1 MKYLIDIDSL
11 KSVINLLPMNT
22 IDHQWHV
29 NLESVKKLIDS
40 FPKEEVK
47 EESENNIPTI
57 IDIDTFK
64 ETINS
69 KINNLPTERFK
80 THRYITKETER
91 LKIVQLVCREDVID
105 IINSEIDL
113 LGSNVIINNNT

>member
-1 MKYLIDIDSL
+1 MKYVIDIDSL
-11 KSVINLLPMNT
+11 KCVINLLSMKS
-22 IDHQWHV
+22 IDHQWYV
-29 NLESVKKLIDS
+29 TVDSVKKLIDS

-47 EESENNIPTI
+47 EESEDNIPTI
-57 IDIDTFK
+57 INIDTFK

-80 THRYITKETER
+80 TQRYIRKETER